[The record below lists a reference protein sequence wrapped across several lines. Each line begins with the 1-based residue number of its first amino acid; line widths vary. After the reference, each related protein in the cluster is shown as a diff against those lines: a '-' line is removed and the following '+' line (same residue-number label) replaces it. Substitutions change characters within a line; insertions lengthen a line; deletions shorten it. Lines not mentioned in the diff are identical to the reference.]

1 MPSFVPKGTFP
12 RNLSGVT
19 AMSRLAIIVAA
30 ALAAALAS
38 PAQADDVTAGSVKI
52 SAPWARAT
60 PKGAA
65 VGAGYMTIT
74 NNGSAP
80 DRLVGGASDVSSGFE
95 IHEMTMDNG
104 VMRMRPI
111 GKGLEIK
118 PGQTVELKPGSNHVM
133 FLGLKKPLAKG
144 ERVKATLAFEK
155 AGKVD
160 IDFSVESIGAQTGG
174 GDHAMPGM
182 GGGMQHGH

>member
-1 MPSFVPKGTFP
+1 M
-12 RNLSGVT
+12 N
-19 AMSRLAIIVAA
+19 RLAIVIAA
-30 ALAAALAS
+30 ALVAALAL
-38 PAQADDVTAGSVKI
+38 PAQAEDVTAGGVKI

-74 NNGSAP
+74 NSGTAP
-80 DRLVGGASDVSSGFE
+80 DRLLGGATDVSNRFE

-111 GKGLEIK
+111 AKGLEIK
-118 PGQTVELKPGSNHVM
+118 PGQTVALKPGGNHVM
-133 FLGLKKPLAKG
+133 FLGLKQPLAKG
-144 ERVKATLAFEK
+144 EHVKATLTFEK

-160 IDFSVESIGAQTGG
+160 VDFSVESIGAQTGG
-174 GDHAMPGM
+174 GDRAMPGM
-182 GGGMQHGH
+182 SAMPAGSASGGMKMLGH

>member
-1 MPSFVPKGTFP
+1 MT
-12 RNLSGVT
+12 RT
-19 AMSRLAIIVAA
+19 AFSIAAI
-30 ALAAALAS
+30 LAAAIVL
-38 PAQADDVTAGSVKI
+38 PAHAEDVTAGSMKI

-80 DRLVGGASDVSSGFE
+80 DRLIGGASEVASGFE

-104 VMRMRPI
+104 VMRMRPL

-118 PGQTVELKPGSNHVM
+118 PGQSVELKPGGNHVM
-133 FLGLKKPLAKG
+133 FLGLKKPLAQG
-144 ERVKATLAFEK
+144 EHVKATLAFEK
-155 AGKVD
+155 AGTVD
-160 IDFSVESIGAQTGG
+160 VDFTVESIGAQKPDSAG

-182 GGGMQHGH
+182 KHGH

>member
-1 MPSFVPKGTFP
+1 MH
-12 RNLSGVT
+12 
-19 AMSRLAIIVAA
+19 RLAIIFAA
-30 ALAAALAS
+30 MLAAALAH
-38 PAQADDVTAGSVKI
+38 PAHADDVAAGSVKI

-65 VGAGYMTIT
+65 VGVGYMTIT

-80 DRLVGGASDVSSGFE
+80 DRLSGGVSDVSNRFE

-111 GKGLEIK
+111 AKGIEIK
-118 PGQTVELKPGSNHVM
+118 PGQSVELKPGGNHVM
-133 FLGLKKPLAKG
+133 FVGLKKPFAQG
-144 ERVKATLAFEK
+144 EHVKATLAFEK

-160 IDFSVESIGAQTGG
+160 VDFTVESIGAQTGG
-174 GDHAMPGM
+174 GNRAMPGM
-182 GGGMQHGH
+182 GGGMKHGH

>member
-1 MPSFVPKGTFP
+1 M
-12 RNLSGVT
+12 N
-19 AMSRLAIIVAA
+19 RLAIIVAA
-30 ALAAALAS
+30 TLAPLLAL
-38 PAQADDVTAGSVKI
+38 PAHAEDVTAGGVKI

-80 DRLVGGASDVSSGFE
+80 DRLVGGASEVSRGVE

-111 GKGLEIK
+111 SKGLEIK
-118 PGQTVELKPGSNHVM
+118 LGQTVELKPGGNHVM
-133 FLGLKKPLAKG
+133 FVGLKKPFAQG
-144 ERVKATLAFEK
+144 EHVKATLAFEK

-160 IDFSVESIGAQTGG
+160 VEFPVESIGAQTGG
-174 GDHAMPGM
+174 SGHTMPGM
-182 GGGMQHGH
+182 SGGSGDMKMHGH